1 MRGADT
7 VTGIEGP
14 CHTAVNLLFYNLC
27 CVGTARRSRRRP
39 AGDLPVAFLSGDGP
53 SASISLAIEKGL
65 HIMAWIILVLA
76 GLFEVVWAVG
86 LKYTEGFTRLVPSA
100 VTLVGMLI
108 SFWLLSLAMKTLP
121 LGTAYAIWVGIGAIG
136 AFVAGLVL
144 FHEALS
150 PMRVISV
157 LLIAA
162 GLIGLK
168 LSS

>member
-1 MRGADT
+1 
-7 VTGIEGP
+7 
-14 CHTAVNLLFYNLC
+14 
-27 CVGTARRSRRRP
+27 
-39 AGDLPVAFLSGDGP
+39 
-53 SASISLAIEKGL
+53 
-65 HIMAWIILVLA
+65 MAWIILVLA

-100 VTLVGMLI
+100 VTLIGMLI

-136 AFVAGLVL
+136 AFIAGLVL
-144 FHEALS
+144 FHEAAS